1 MYRSTINAEDL
12 NRIMIMQ
19 LNELALFRQQ
29 AFVAGKWCDADHQQ
43 TSKILNPATLEVIG
57 TVPNMGKAEAE
68 RAIEAAKEAWP
79 LWKNKTAKD
88 RSIIL
93 KKWFDLIISNADELA
108 FILTSEQGKPL
119 AEAKGEILYAASFI
133 EWFAEEAKRVYGD
146 IIPSPYPDAR
156 IVVNK
161 QPIGVV
167 AAITP
172 WNFPAAMITRKV
184 APALAAGC
192 PCIVKPVPE
201 TPFTALAL
209 VDLALQAGVP
219 AEIFSVIT
227 GDAVHIGDAIFES
240 DVVRKFTFTGSTP
253 VGKMLLERSAKTL
266 KKVSLE
272 LGGNAPFIVF
282 DDADLD
288 AAIEGALIAKFRN
301 AGQTCVCVNRFLVQA
316 GIYEKFIA
324 ALSQKIQNFNIGNG
338 LEAGHDIGPLI
349 NANAVKKVEAHIQDA
364 LDKNGRLVI
373 GGKRH
378 TAGELFFEPTLI
390 ADVTADMDVATQ
402 ETFGPLAAVFK
413 FETEQQAVE
422 MANATEFGLAAY
434 CYTKDLGRAWRM
446 SEQLEYGMV
455 GINKGLISNEVAP
468 FGGIKQSGLG
478 REGSKYGIEDYLEI
492 KYTLFGG
499 LNYE

>member
-1 MYRSTINAEDL
+1 
-12 NRIMIMQ
+12 MQ

-43 TSKILNPATLEVIG
+43 TSEILNPATLEVIG

-192 PCIVKPVPE
+192 PCIVKPAPE

-209 VDLALQAGVP
+209 VDLAVQAGVP

-282 DDADLD
+282 DDADLE

-499 LNYE
+499 LNI

>member
-1 MYRSTINAEDL
+1 
-12 NRIMIMQ
+12 MQ

-43 TSKILNPATLEVIG
+43 TSEILNPATLEIIG

-93 KKWFDLIISNADELA
+93 KKWFDLIISNADDLA

-133 EWFAEEAKRVYGD
+133 EWFAEEAKRIYGD

-192 PCIVKPVPE
+192 PCIVKPAPE

-209 VDLALQAGVP
+209 VDLAVQAGVP

-364 LDKNGRLVI
+364 LDKNGRLVV
-373 GGKRH
+373 GGKKH
-378 TAGELFFEPTLI
+378 KAGELFFEPTLI
-390 ADVTADMDVATQ
+390 ADVTADMDMATQ
-402 ETFGPLAAVFK
+402 ETFGPLAAIFK

-499 LNYE
+499 LNI

>member
-29 AFVAGKWCDADHQQ
+29 AFIAGKWCDADHQQ
-43 TSKILNPATLEVIG
+43 TSKILNPATLEIIG

-192 PCIVKPVPE
+192 PCIVKPAPE

-209 VDLALQAGVP
+209 VDLAVQAGVP

-227 GDAVHIGDAIFES
+227 GDAAHIGDAIFES
-240 DVVRKFTFTGSTP
+240 DIVRKFTFTGSTP

-349 NANAVKKVEAHIQDA
+349 NASAVKKVEAHIQDA
-364 LDKNGRLVI
+364 LDKNGRLVV
-373 GGKRH
+373 GGKKH
-378 TAGELFFEPTLI
+378 KAGELFFEPTLI

-499 LNYE
+499 LNI

>member
-43 TSKILNPATLEVIG
+43 TSEILNPATLEIIG

-192 PCIVKPVPE
+192 PCIVKPAPE

-209 VDLALQAGVP
+209 VDLAVQAGVP

-288 AAIEGALIAKFRN
+288 EAIEGALIAKFRN

-364 LDKNGRLVI
+364 LDKNGRLVV
-373 GGKRH
+373 GGKKH
-378 TAGELFFEPTLI
+378 KAGELFFEPTLI

-402 ETFGPLAAVFK
+402 ETFGPLAAIFK

-499 LNYE
+499 LNI

>member
-1 MYRSTINAEDL
+1 
-12 NRIMIMQ
+12 MQ

-43 TSKILNPATLEVIG
+43 TSEILNPATLEVIG

-93 KKWFDLIISNADELA
+93 KKWFDLIISNADDLA

-161 QPIGVV
+161 QPIGVI

-192 PCIVKPVPE
+192 PCIVKPAPE

-209 VDLALQAGVP
+209 VDLAVQAGVP

-338 LEAGHDIGPLI
+338 LEVGRDIGPLI
-349 NANAVKKVEAHIQDA
+349 NASAVKKVEAHIQDA

-373 GGKRH
+373 GGKKH
-378 TAGELFFEPTLI
+378 KAGELFFEPTLI

-468 FGGIKQSGLG
+468 FGGIKHSGLG

-499 LNYE
+499 LNI

>member
-1 MYRSTINAEDL
+1 
-12 NRIMIMQ
+12 MQ

-43 TSKILNPATLEVIG
+43 TSEILNPATLEIIG

-192 PCIVKPVPE
+192 PCIVKPAPE

-209 VDLALQAGVP
+209 VDLAVQAGVP

-288 AAIEGALIAKFRN
+288 EAIEGALIAKFRN

-364 LDKNGRLVI
+364 LDKNGRLVV
-373 GGKRH
+373 GGKKH
-378 TAGELFFEPTLI
+378 KAGELFFEPTLI

-402 ETFGPLAAVFK
+402 ETFGPLAAIFK

-499 LNYE
+499 LNI

>member
-1 MYRSTINAEDL
+1 
-12 NRIMIMQ
+12 MQ

-43 TSKILNPATLEVIG
+43 TSEILNPATLEVIG

-93 KKWFDLIISNADELA
+93 KKWFDLTISNADELA

-192 PCIVKPVPE
+192 PCIVKPAPE

-413 FETEQQAVE
+413 FEIEQQAVE

-499 LNYE
+499 LNI

>member
-1 MYRSTINAEDL
+1 
-12 NRIMIMQ
+12 MQ

-43 TSKILNPATLEVIG
+43 TSEILNPATLEVIG

-161 QPIGVV
+161 QSIGVV

-192 PCIVKPVPE
+192 PCIVKPAPE

-209 VDLALQAGVP
+209 VDLAVQAGVP

-282 DDADLD
+282 DDADLE

-364 LDKNGRLVI
+364 LDKNGRLVV
-373 GGKRH
+373 GGKKH
-378 TAGELFFEPTLI
+378 KAGELFFEPTLI

-402 ETFGPLAAVFK
+402 ETFGPLAAIFK

-499 LNYE
+499 LNI

>member
-1 MYRSTINAEDL
+1 
-12 NRIMIMQ
+12 
-19 LNELALFRQQ
+19 
-29 AFVAGKWCDADHQQ
+29 
-43 TSKILNPATLEVIG
+43 
-57 TVPNMGKAEAE
+57 
-68 RAIEAAKEAWP
+68 AIEAAKEAWP

-192 PCIVKPVPE
+192 PCIVKPAPE

-209 VDLALQAGVP
+209 VDLAVQAGVP

-227 GDAVHIGDAIFES
+227 GDAAHIGDAIFES
-240 DVVRKFTFTGSTP
+240 DVIRKFTFTGSTP

-282 DDADLD
+282 DDADLE

-364 LDKNGRLVI
+364 LDKNGRLVV

-446 SEQLEYGMV
+446 SEQLDYGMV

-499 LNYE
+499 LNI

>member
-1 MYRSTINAEDL
+1 
-12 NRIMIMQ
+12 MQ

-192 PCIVKPVPE
+192 PCIVKPAPE

-253 VGKMLLERSAKTL
+253 VGKILLERSAKTL

-499 LNYE
+499 LNI

>member
-1 MYRSTINAEDL
+1 
-12 NRIMIMQ
+12 MQ

-43 TSKILNPATLEVIG
+43 TSEILNPATLEIIG

-192 PCIVKPVPE
+192 PCIVKPAPE

-209 VDLALQAGVP
+209 VDLAVQAGVP

-282 DDADLD
+282 DDADLE

-349 NANAVKKVEAHIQDA
+349 NANAVKKGEAHIQDA
-364 LDKNGRLVI
+364 LDKNGRLVV
-373 GGKRH
+373 GGKKH
-378 TAGELFFEPTLI
+378 KAGELFFEPTLI

-413 FETEQQAVE
+413 FENEQQAVE

-499 LNYE
+499 LNI

>member
-1 MYRSTINAEDL
+1 
-12 NRIMIMQ
+12 MQ

-43 TSKILNPATLEVIG
+43 TSEILNPATLEIIG
-57 TVPNMGKAEAE
+57 TVLNMGKAEAE

-192 PCIVKPVPE
+192 PCIVKPAPE

-209 VDLALQAGVP
+209 VDLAVQAGVP

-282 DDADLD
+282 DDADLE

-364 LDKNGRLVI
+364 LDKNGRLVV
-373 GGKRH
+373 GGKKH
-378 TAGELFFEPTLI
+378 KAGELFFEPTLI

-413 FETEQQAVE
+413 FENEQQAVE

-499 LNYE
+499 LNI

>member
-1 MYRSTINAEDL
+1 
-12 NRIMIMQ
+12 MQ

-43 TSKILNPATLEVIG
+43 TSEILNPATLEIIG

-68 RAIEAAKEAWP
+68 CAIEAAKEAWP

-192 PCIVKPVPE
+192 PCIVKPAPE

-209 VDLALQAGVP
+209 VDLAVQAGVP

-364 LDKNGRLVI
+364 LDKNGRLVV
-373 GGKRH
+373 GGKKH
-378 TAGELFFEPTLI
+378 KAGELFFEPTLI

-402 ETFGPLAAVFK
+402 ETFGPLAAIFK

-499 LNYE
+499 LNI

>member
-1 MYRSTINAEDL
+1 
-12 NRIMIMQ
+12 MQ

-43 TSKILNPATLEVIG
+43 TSEILNPATLEIIG

-192 PCIVKPVPE
+192 PCIVKPAPE

-209 VDLALQAGVP
+209 VDLAVQAGVP

-282 DDADLD
+282 DDADLE

-338 LEAGHDIGPLI
+338 LEAGHDIGPVI

-364 LDKNGRLVI
+364 LDKNGRLVV
-373 GGKRH
+373 GGKKH
-378 TAGELFFEPTLI
+378 KAGELFFEPTLI

-413 FETEQQAVE
+413 FENEQQAVE

-499 LNYE
+499 LNI

>member
-1 MYRSTINAEDL
+1 
-12 NRIMIMQ
+12 MQ

-43 TSKILNPATLEVIG
+43 TSEILNPATLEIIG

-192 PCIVKPVPE
+192 PCIVKPAPE

-209 VDLALQAGVP
+209 VDLAVQAGVP

-282 DDADLD
+282 DDADLE

-364 LDKNGRLVI
+364 LDKNGRLVV
-373 GGKRH
+373 GGKKH
-378 TAGELFFEPTLI
+378 KAGELFFEPTLI

-413 FETEQQAVE
+413 FENEQQAVE

-478 REGSKYGIEDYLEI
+478 REGSKYGIEDYLETL
-492 KYTLFGG
+492 YTTNFTEPLSYQGSAF
-499 LNYE
+499 LKLPKFP

>member
-1 MYRSTINAEDL
+1 
-12 NRIMIMQ
+12 MQ

-43 TSKILNPATLEVIG
+43 TSEILNPATLEIIG

-93 KKWFDLIISNADELA
+93 KKWFDLIISNADDLA

-133 EWFAEEAKRVYGD
+133 EWFAEEAKRIYGD

-192 PCIVKPVPE
+192 SCIVKPAPE

-209 VDLALQAGVP
+209 VDLAVQAGVP

-227 GDAVHIGDAIFES
+227 GDAAHIGDAIFES

-364 LDKNGRLVI
+364 LDKNGRLVV
-373 GGKRH
+373 GGKKH
-378 TAGELFFEPTLI
+378 KAGELFFEPTLI

-499 LNYE
+499 LNI

>member
-1 MYRSTINAEDL
+1 
-12 NRIMIMQ
+12 MQ

-43 TSKILNPATLEVIG
+43 TSEILNPATLEVIG

-192 PCIVKPVPE
+192 PCIVKPAPE

-373 GGKRH
+373 GGKKH
-378 TAGELFFEPTLI
+378 KAGELFFEPTLI

-455 GINKGLISNEVAP
+455 GMNKGLISNEVAP

-499 LNYE
+499 LNI

>member
-1 MYRSTINAEDL
+1 
-12 NRIMIMQ
+12 MQ

-43 TSKILNPATLEVIG
+43 TSEILNPATLEIIG

-146 IIPSPYPDAR
+146 IIPIPYPDAR

-192 PCIVKPVPE
+192 PCIVKPAPE

-253 VGKMLLERSAKTL
+253 VGKILLERSAKTL

-282 DDADLD
+282 DDADLE

-364 LDKNGRLVI
+364 LDKNGRLVV
-373 GGKRH
+373 GGKKH
-378 TAGELFFEPTLI
+378 KAGELFFEPTLI

-413 FETEQQAVE
+413 FENEQQAVE

-499 LNYE
+499 LNI

>member
-43 TSKILNPATLEVIG
+43 TSEILNPATLEIIG
-57 TVPNMGKAEAE
+57 TVPNMSKAEAE

-192 PCIVKPVPE
+192 PCIVKPAPE

-209 VDLALQAGVP
+209 VDLAVQAGVP

-499 LNYE
+499 LNI

>member
-1 MYRSTINAEDL
+1 
-12 NRIMIMQ
+12 MQ

-29 AFVAGKWCDADHQQ
+29 AFIAGKWCDADHQQ
-43 TSKILNPATLEVIG
+43 TSKILNPATLEIIG

-192 PCIVKPVPE
+192 PCIVKPAPE

-209 VDLALQAGVP
+209 VDLSVQAGVP

-227 GDAVHIGDAIFES
+227 GDAAHIGDAIFES
-240 DVVRKFTFTGSTP
+240 DIVRKFTFTGSTP

-349 NANAVKKVEAHIQDA
+349 NASAVKKVEAHIQDA
-364 LDKNGRLVI
+364 LDKNGRLVV
-373 GGKRH
+373 GGKKH
-378 TAGELFFEPTLI
+378 KAGELFFEPTLI

>member
-1 MYRSTINAEDL
+1 
-12 NRIMIMQ
+12 MQ

-43 TSKILNPATLEVIG
+43 TSEILNPATLEIIG

-68 RAIEAAKEAWP
+68 RAIEAAKESWP

-192 PCIVKPVPE
+192 PCIVKPAPE

-209 VDLALQAGVP
+209 VDLAVQAGVP

-253 VGKMLLERSAKTL
+253 VGKMLLERSTKTL

-364 LDKNGRLVI
+364 LDKNGRLVV
-373 GGKRH
+373 GGKKH
-378 TAGELFFEPTLI
+378 KAGELFFEPTLI

-499 LNYE
+499 LNI

>member
-1 MYRSTINAEDL
+1 
-12 NRIMIMQ
+12 MQ

-43 TSKILNPATLEVIG
+43 TSEILNPATLEIIG

-133 EWFAEEAKRVYGD
+133 EWFAEEAKRVYED
-146 IIPSPYPDAR
+146 IIPSPYSDAR

-184 APALAAGC
+184 APTLAAGC
-192 PCIVKPVPE
+192 PCIVKPAPE

-499 LNYE
+499 LNI

>member
-1 MYRSTINAEDL
+1 
-12 NRIMIMQ
+12 MQ

-43 TSKILNPATLEVIG
+43 TSEILNPATLEVIG

-161 QPIGVV
+161 QPIGVI

-192 PCIVKPVPE
+192 PCIVKPAPE

-324 ALSQKIQNFNIGNG
+324 TLSQKIQNFNIGNG

-364 LDKNGRLVI
+364 LDKNGRLVV
-373 GGKRH
+373 GGKKH
-378 TAGELFFEPTLI
+378 KAGELFFEPTLI

-499 LNYE
+499 LNI

>member
-43 TSKILNPATLEVIG
+43 TSEILNPATLEVIG

-192 PCIVKPVPE
+192 PCIVKPAPE

-209 VDLALQAGVP
+209 VDLAVQAGVP

-364 LDKNGRLVI
+364 LDKNGRLVV
-373 GGKRH
+373 GGKKH
-378 TAGELFFEPTLI
+378 KAGELFFEPTLI

-499 LNYE
+499 LNI

>member
-1 MYRSTINAEDL
+1 
-12 NRIMIMQ
+12 MQ

-43 TSKILNPATLEVIG
+43 TSEILNPATLEVIG

-192 PCIVKPVPE
+192 PCIVKPAPE

-413 FETEQQAVE
+413 FEIEQQAVE

-499 LNYE
+499 LNI

>member
-1 MYRSTINAEDL
+1 
-12 NRIMIMQ
+12 MQ
-19 LNELALFRQQ
+19 LNQLALFHQQ
-29 AFVAGKWCDADHQQ
+29 AFVAGQWCDADNQQ
-43 TSKILNPATLEVIG
+43 NSEVYNPATQEVIG
-57 TVPNMGKAEAE
+57 TVPNMGKAETE
-68 RAIEAAKEAWP
+68 RAIQAATKAWAT
-79 LWKNKTAKD
+79 WKNKTAKE
-88 RSIIL
+88 RAIIL
-93 KKWFDLIISNADELA
+93 RKWFDLLVQHADELA

-146 IIPSPYPDAR
+146 VIPSPYPDAR
-156 IVVNK
+156 IVVSK

-184 APALAAGC
+184 GPALAAGC
-192 PCIVKPVPE
+192 PCIVKPAPD

-219 AEIFSVIT
+219 ADIFSVIT
-227 GDAVHIGDAIFES
+227 GDAVTIGDAIFAS
-240 DVVRKFTFTGSTP
+240 DDVRKFTFTGSTP
-253 VGKMLLERSAKTL
+253 VGKLLYQRSTQTL

-282 DDADLD
+282 DDADID
-288 AAIEGALIAKFRN
+288 AAVEGALIAKYRN

-316 GIYEKFIA
+316 GIYEQFIEV
-324 ALSQKIQNFNIGNG
+324 LRSKVSQFTIGNG
-338 LEAGHDIGPLI
+338 LQAGSEIGPLI
-349 NANAVKKVEAHIQDA
+349 NENAVKKVEAHVNDA
-364 LDKNGRLVI
+364 LDKNARLI
-373 GGKRH
+373 LGGQRH
-378 TAGELFFEPTLI
+378 VAGELFYQPTII
-390 ADVTADMDVATQ
+390 ADVTPEMDVATQ
-402 ETFGPLAAVFK
+402 ETFGPLAAIFK

-434 CYTKDLGRAWRM
+434 CYTRDLGRAWRM
-446 SEQLEYGMV
+446 SEKLEYGMV

-468 FGGIKQSGLG
+468 FGGIKSSGLG

-499 LNYE
+499 LNP

>member
-1 MYRSTINAEDL
+1 M
-12 NRIMIMQ
+12 
-19 LNELALFRQQ
+19 
-29 AFVAGKWCDADHQQ
+29 
-43 TSKILNPATLEVIG
+43 
-57 TVPNMGKAEAE
+57 
-68 RAIEAAKEAWP
+68 
-79 LWKNKTAKD
+79 
-88 RSIIL
+88 
-93 KKWFDLIISNADELA
+93 
-108 FILTSEQGKPL
+108 
-119 AEAKGEILYAASFI
+119 
-133 EWFAEEAKRVYGD
+133 
-146 IIPSPYPDAR
+146 
-156 IVVNK
+156 
-161 QPIGVV
+161 
-167 AAITP
+167 
-172 WNFPAAMITRKV
+172 
-184 APALAAGC
+184 
-192 PCIVKPVPE
+192 
-201 TPFTALAL
+201 
-209 VDLALQAGVP
+209 
-219 AEIFSVIT
+219 
-227 GDAVHIGDAIFES
+227 
-240 DVVRKFTFTGSTP
+240 
-253 VGKMLLERSAKTL
+253 
-266 KKVSLE
+266 
-272 LGGNAPFIVF
+272 
-282 DDADLD
+282 
-288 AAIEGALIAKFRN
+288 
-301 AGQTCVCVNRFLVQA
+301 QA

-324 ALSQKIQNFNIGNG
+324 AISQKIQNFNIGNG

-499 LNYE
+499 LNI

>member
-1 MYRSTINAEDL
+1 
-12 NRIMIMQ
+12 MQ

-43 TSKILNPATLEVIG
+43 TSEILNPATLEIIG

-161 QPIGVV
+161 QPIGVI

-192 PCIVKPVPE
+192 PCIVKPAPE

-378 TAGELFFEPTLI
+378 TAGELFFELTLI

-499 LNYE
+499 LNI

>member
-1 MYRSTINAEDL
+1 
-12 NRIMIMQ
+12 MQ

-43 TSKILNPATLEVIG
+43 TSEILNPATLEIIG

-192 PCIVKPVPE
+192 PCIVKPAPE

-209 VDLALQAGVP
+209 VDLAVQAGVP

-227 GDAVHIGDAIFES
+227 GDAAHIGDAIFES

-324 ALSQKIQNFNIGNG
+324 TLSQKIQNFNIGNG

-402 ETFGPLAAVFK
+402 ETFGPLAAIFK

-499 LNYE
+499 LNL

>member
-1 MYRSTINAEDL
+1 
-12 NRIMIMQ
+12 MQ

-43 TSKILNPATLEVIG
+43 TSEILNPATLEVIG
-57 TVPNMGKAEAE
+57 TVPNMGKAETE

-93 KKWFDLIISNADELA
+93 KKWFDLIISNADDLA

-192 PCIVKPVPE
+192 PCIVKPAPE

-209 VDLALQAGVP
+209 VDLAVQAGVP

-373 GGKRH
+373 GGKKH
-378 TAGELFFEPTLI
+378 KAGELFFEPTLI

-478 REGSKYGIEDYLEI
+478 REGSKYCIEDYLEI

-499 LNYE
+499 LNI

>member
-1 MYRSTINAEDL
+1 
-12 NRIMIMQ
+12 MQ

-172 WNFPAAMITRKV
+172 WNFPVAMITRKV

-192 PCIVKPVPE
+192 PCIVKPAPE

-209 VDLALQAGVP
+209 VDLAVQAGVP

-349 NANAVKKVEAHIQDA
+349 NASAVKKVEAHIQDA
-364 LDKNGRLVI
+364 LDKNGRLVV
-373 GGKRH
+373 GGKKH
-378 TAGELFFEPTLI
+378 KAGELFFEPTLI

-499 LNYE
+499 LNI

>member
-1 MYRSTINAEDL
+1 FMYCSTINAEDL

-29 AFVAGKWCDADHQQ
+29 AFIAGKWCDADHQQ
-43 TSKILNPATLEVIG
+43 TSKILNPATLEIIG

-192 PCIVKPVPE
+192 PCIVKPAPE

-209 VDLALQAGVP
+209 VDLAVQAGVP

-364 LDKNGRLVI
+364 LDKNGRLVV
-373 GGKRH
+373 GGKKH
-378 TAGELFFEPTLI
+378 KAGELFFEPTLI

-499 LNYE
+499 LNI

>member
-1 MYRSTINAEDL
+1 
-12 NRIMIMQ
+12 MQ

-29 AFVAGKWCDADHQQ
+29 AFIAGKWCDADHQQ
-43 TSKILNPATLEVIG
+43 TSKILNPATLEIIG

-192 PCIVKPVPE
+192 PCIVKPAPE

-413 FETEQQAVE
+413 FEIEQQAVE

-499 LNYE
+499 LNI

>member
-1 MYRSTINAEDL
+1 
-12 NRIMIMQ
+12 MQ

-43 TSKILNPATLEVIG
+43 TSEILNPATLEIIG
-57 TVPNMGKAEAE
+57 TVPNMGKAEAK

-119 AEAKGEILYAASFI
+119 VEAKGEILYAASFI

-192 PCIVKPVPE
+192 PCIVKPAPE

-209 VDLALQAGVP
+209 VDLAVQAGVP

-499 LNYE
+499 LNI

>member
-1 MYRSTINAEDL
+1 
-12 NRIMIMQ
+12 MQ

-43 TSKILNPATLEVIG
+43 TSEILNPATLEIIG

-79 LWKNKTAKD
+79 LWKNKIAKD

-146 IIPSPYPDAR
+146 IIPSPYPDTR
-156 IVVNK
+156 IIVNK

-192 PCIVKPVPE
+192 PCIVKPAPE

-240 DVVRKFTFTGSTP
+240 DIVRKFTFTGSTP

-373 GGKRH
+373 GGKKH
-378 TAGELFFEPTLI
+378 KAGELFFEPTLI

-499 LNYE
+499 LNI